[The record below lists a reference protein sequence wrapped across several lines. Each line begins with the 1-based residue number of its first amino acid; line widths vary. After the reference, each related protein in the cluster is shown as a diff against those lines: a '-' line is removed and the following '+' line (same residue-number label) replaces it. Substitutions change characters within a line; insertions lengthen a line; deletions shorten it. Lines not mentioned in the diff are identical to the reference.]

1 MSEIW
6 QTGNPKVAAWVQSQK
21 QNRAFRSLVLGLIR
35 EYDALVDQS
44 VVTLAQ
50 RKGPVPKS
58 TQTMMLDVHVEW
70 DAFISK
76 KIDEARIDITI
87 LGESLSSE
95 NGGERVLLV
104 GLVFRALQIEIQERA
119 TAASRARRAV
129 SLCRNPDRSLSLTQ
143 DEMESLY
150 YICGAVLHRALK
162 HSVNSLKGLVV
173 PSPRPTPM
181 AACVPIRSR
190 RAQPGT

>member
-1 MSEIW
+1 
-6 QTGNPKVAAWVQSQK
+6 
-21 QNRAFRSLVLGLIR
+21 
-35 EYDALVDQS
+35 
-44 VVTLAQ
+44 
-50 RKGPVPKS
+50 
-58 TQTMMLDVHVEW
+58 MLDVHVEW

-129 SLCRNPDRSLSLTQ
+129 PLCRNPDRSISLTQ
-143 DEMESLY
+143 DE
-150 YICGAVLHRALK
+150 I
-162 HSVNSLKGLVV
+162 
-173 PSPRPTPM
+173 
-181 AACVPIRSR
+181 
-190 RAQPGT
+190 